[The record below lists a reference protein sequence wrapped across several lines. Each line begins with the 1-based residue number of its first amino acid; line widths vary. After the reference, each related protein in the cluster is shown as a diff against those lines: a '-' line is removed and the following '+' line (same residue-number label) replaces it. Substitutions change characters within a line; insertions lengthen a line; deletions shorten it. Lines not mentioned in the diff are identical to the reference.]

1 MGKFVNSIAELQN
14 LQEYADLHWSGTF
27 EDYIDIVRKN
37 PKVTRT
43 AYQRLYDMVLS
54 WGTSEAV
61 DNKKKIVHYN
71 FFDDPLSNGKD
82 AVFGLDIPLQ
92 RLVNVLKAAAEG
104 YGPEKQG
111 DPAARPRGQLE
122 VHHRPPAQ
130 ARHGALQPHGRGRAV
145 HLRVACH
152 RGAAPHHGRRIGL
165 PLADERGAP
174 APHPRGVAR
183 RGLPPHGAQGR
194 R

>member
-82 AVFGLDIPLQ
+82 AVFGLDIPLM
-92 RLVNVLKAAAEG
+92 RLVNVFKSAAMG
-104 YGPEKQG
+104 YGAEKRVILLHG
-111 DPAARPRGQLE
+111 PVGSSKSTIARLLKRGME
-122 VHHRPPAQ
+122 
-130 ARHGALQPHGRGRAV
+130 ALQPHGRGRAL
-145 HLRVACH
+145 HLRVARP
-152 RGAAPHHGRRIGL
+152 RGAAAHHRWRAIF
-165 PLADERGAP
+165 PSP
-174 APHPRGVAR
+174 
-183 RGLPPHGAQGR
+183 
-194 R
+194 